1 MVHAICD
8 VVGRNQKTM
17 PHRVAIEE
25 VEGKE
30 CQQLLELPKKEKP
43 F

>member
-1 MVHAICD
+1 MA
-8 VVGRNQKTM
+8 RNQKTM

-25 VEGKE
+25 AVGKE
-30 CQQLLELPKKEKP
+30 YLQLLELPRKEKP